1 MRAFPN
7 PPDNEAVIA
16 LSHPGNAGL
25 RGDSAPT
32 REVQL
37 QRNLEDAHRRLIEAE
52 AQGDPIRIAL
62 ALSDLGA
69 AEHATGACDLAVATL
84 ERADQIFSNAP
95 PSADHAR
102 LLLALSDAYESVERY
117 HDALISHRR
126 FHDIES
132 GITLRQREDWRR
144 AEAAEA
150 QLAKTRTEL
159 TLALR
164 RQAELADINAHLVR
178 MEHQKTELLQQAER
192 FSLEDSVTQV
202 NNRRCLDVRLAAD
215 VQRARRYASPL
226 TIAMVDIDDFKA
238 INDRYAHA
246 NGDEVLRRVASLMRA
261 SLRDS
266 DYVARYGGDEFVLVF
281 PETRLS
287 NARLVC
293 EMVRERVAEEDWSA
307 ISPHLTVTVSVGVAE
322 RSPTNNAPDLLLDA
336 ADRMLYRA
344 KRSGKN
350 SVAPVYTKAQL
361 AVNKMQNPITK
372 ASKPAKVAG

>member
-1 MRAFPN
+1 MANGVR
-7 PPDNEAVIA
+7 V
-16 LSHPGNAGL
+16 
-25 RGDSAPT
+25 RGDSAPS
-32 REVQL
+32 REIQQ
-37 QRNLEDAHRRLIEAE
+37 QRALEDAQRRLSEAE
-52 AQGDPIRIAL
+52 SLKEPLRIAL
-62 ALSDLGA
+62 ALADLGS
-69 AEHATGACDLAVATL
+69 AEHATGALDLAVATL
-84 ERADQIFSNAP
+84 ERADHLYSQAP
-95 PSADHAR
+95 ICADHGR
-102 LLLALSDAYESVERY
+102 LLLLLSEAYESVERY
-117 HDALISHRR
+117 RDALMAHRR
-126 FHDIES
+126 FHEIES
-132 GITLRQREDWRR
+132 GINLRQREDWRR

-226 TIAMVDIDDFKA
+226 TIAMVDIDDFKS
-238 INDRYAHA
+238 INDRFAHA

-281 PETRLS
+281 PETRLL

-307 ISPHLTVTVSVGVAE
+307 ISPDLQVSVSIGVAE
-322 RSPTNNAPDLLLDA
+322 RSPTINAPDLLLDA

-350 SVAPVYTKAQL
+350 SVAPVHTRAQQ
-361 AVNKMQNPITK
+361 AVNKMQK
-372 ASKPAKVAG
+372 ALIKPPAKAAG

>member
-7 PPDNEAVIA
+7 PPDAEVAIA
-16 LSHPGNAGL
+16 LSNSDGAMV
-25 RGDSAPT
+25 RGDSAPA

-37 QRNLEDAHRRLIEAE
+37 QRNLDDAHRRLTEAK
-52 AQGDPIRIAL
+52 AQRDPLRIAL
-62 ALSDLGA
+62 ALLDLGT
-69 AEHATGACDLAVATL
+69 AEQASGAFDLAVATL
-84 ERADQIFSNAP
+84 ERADQIFSEAP
-95 PSADHAR
+95 MSADHGR
-102 LLLALSDAYESVERY
+102 LLLALSQAYESVERY
-117 HDALISHRR
+117 REALLAHRR
-126 FHDIES
+126 FHDIDS

-150 QLAKTRTEL
+150 QLAKSRNEL

-226 TIAMVDIDDFKA
+226 TIAMVDVDDFKS

-246 NGDEVLRRVASLMRA
+246 NGDEVLRRVAALMRA

-307 ISPHLTVTVSVGVAE
+307 IAPDLSVTVSVGVAE
-322 RSPTNNAPDLLLDA
+322 RSPVNNAPDLLLDA

-350 SVAPVYTKAQL
+350 SVAPVHTKAQQ
-361 AVNKMQNPITK
+361 AVNKMQNQISKSAK
-372 ASKPAKVAG
+372 ATG